1 MKEYDIDYSSFIGG
15 WYIPEDVC
23 DDVIDLYNSEKEN
36 WIDGEC
42 GHNEV
47 NYNYKKST
55 EMHINPPDYSK
66 KLSTYLPQ
74 LSNCLN
80 AYRQKYPYC
89 DSVDV
94 YNLLG
99 TNIKIQHYKP
109 GEGFYEWHHENDGRS
124 TINRHLV
131 FMTYLNTLDNGG
143 TDFFHQKITTPCHKG
158 LTVIWPAHWTHVH
171 KGVTNYVSDKYIITG
186 WYSFNAIEF
195 RVDTPSRGI

>member
-1 MKEYDIDYSSFIGG
+1 MKEYEIDYGSFIGG

-109 GEGFYEWHHENDGRS
+109 GEGFYEWHCENAGIGETS
-124 TINRHLV
+124 LRHLV
-131 FMTYLNTLDNGG
+131 FMTYLNTLDNAG
-143 TDFFHQKITTPCHKG
+143 TEFYHQKITTPCQKG
-158 LTVIWPAHWTHVH
+158 LTIIWPAHWTHTH

-186 WYSFNAIEF
+186 WYSFN
-195 RVDTPSRGI
+195 GK

>member
-1 MKEYDIDYSSFIGG
+1 MKEYEIDYGSFIGG

-109 GEGFYEWHHENDGRS
+109 GEGFYEWHHENDGRT

>member
-195 RVDTPSRGI
+195 RVDTPSREV